1 MVNLQIESLAG
12 SWLTLKCAQI
22 DGTSAKNDG
31 NHLVYPSGFCSSKS
45 FLIKLRLAGSKD
57 QKSWNPKQ
65 PEMMVN
71 PVSPIY
77 YVGIRSPLGFTWL
90 CLVGVIRSARAPH
103 VAVLEHQWS
112 RLLHVTHREC
122 ILQVS
127 TLQIVGLRG
136 LDDHPQYILY
146 MSGTTAPD
154 HQPTY
159 RVVTNGCPH
168 GPEQPGAVYLV
179 RKPLRQTL
187 TCLFLELAVET
198 QNNVHGKLY

>member
-1 MVNLQIESLAG
+1 M
-12 SWLTLKCAQI
+12 
-22 DGTSAKNDG
+22 
-31 NHLVYPSGFCSSKS
+31 
-45 FLIKLRLAGSKD
+45 
-57 QKSWNPKQ
+57 
-65 PEMMVN
+65 
-71 PVSPIY
+71 SPTENA
-77 YVGIRSPLGFTWL
+77 S
-90 CLVGVIRSARAPH
+90 CK
-103 VAVLEHQWS
+103 
-112 RLLHVTHREC
+112 
-122 ILQVS
+122 VS

-136 LDDHPQYILY
+136 LDDPPQYILY